1 MPGVVALR
9 PDSPP
14 TSDCQKARRF
24 LNSLEAQ
31 MLDLDGSR
39 HSPTARAADR
49 RNKAAMSALPPKADM
64 CGATWDVRFGP
75 KADICNAKKSVSA
88 FRESRHSRSRLFN
101 HLIGQIKN
109 VLWDSK
115 PNGLAILKLMMN
127 SNLLG
132 CSAGRSPGR
141 APLIILSTRIAAWN
155 AVYLGARYL

>member
-1 MPGVVALR
+1 MPGVGALR

-109 VLWDSK
+109 VLWD
-115 PNGLAILKLMMN
+115 PNGLAILGWKVSWPRAFN
-127 SNLLG
+127 NPVYAD
-132 CSAGRSPGR
+132 CSLERCLSWGSI
-141 APLIILSTRIAAWN
+141 PLEFE
-155 AVYLGARYL
+155 G